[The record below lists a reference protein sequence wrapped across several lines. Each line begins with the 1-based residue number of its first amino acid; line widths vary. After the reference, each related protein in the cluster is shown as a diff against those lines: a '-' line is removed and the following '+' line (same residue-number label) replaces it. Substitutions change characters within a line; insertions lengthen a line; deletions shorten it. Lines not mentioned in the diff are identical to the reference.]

1 LSGIPTQAHADE
13 VKAIMA
19 ARFSASSVSSITAAR
34 QHWERVYEKWGWQN
48 EIETGDPHRGAKL
61 VCFVLALMAYE
72 REPNVFY
79 PSSTI
84 GNYVWALCAY
94 MQQLLHADPR
104 TNVVGWR
111 FFMASVVVMCYV
123 PYEPRR
129 RVPTAAIRSALAAVD
144 VTRFDMVQMAVY
156 VLFLYF
162 TFQRSEFPS
171 PKTYDG
177 LDFAKHLLVKH
188 MEPHEGG
195 FRWAVGSTKAD
206 PRAERLSADAGAG
219 REWIIVGEVDD
230 PLFDIRVWLQHFYSF
245 FPEGPRDPDSPF
257 FVCTADLK
265 RPLIYRNALAD
276 FRQFLTGHIDDPST
290 VGLHGIRSEGFVV
303 CSNAVGE
310 EAAVM
315 QGGWR
320 GLVSASRYDRLTHA
334 VQMSMA
340 KDMVAWCNPSPDGA
354 APSGPSGSSGS
365 VGNLGIVAK
374 RAAAKISRS
383 SGGSSRSRNAA
394 TTAASVPTSGPKA
407 ALPPGWRRVWHA
419 TPGKRGGYASFVGPN
434 GRHARS
440 IAHAQALAA
449 PPAVP
454 ARPASRTAGAVPR
467 VQASSSSSRITVGNL
482 VDHVTEFDRPP
493 TRRAPAARPF
503 P

>member
-1 LSGIPTQAHADE
+1 MSQ
-13 VKAIMA
+13 
-19 ARFSASSVSSITAAR
+19 RFSSSSTASITAALG
-34 QHWERVYEKWGWQN
+34 HWDRVREKWGWRS

-72 REPNVFY
+72 RSPDVFY

-94 MQQLLHADPR
+94 MQQRLHADPR
-104 TNVVGWR
+104 ANVIGWR
-111 FFMASVVVMCYV
+111 FFMASVVVMCFV

-129 RVPTAAIRSALAAVD
+129 RVPTASIRSALAAVD
-144 VTRFDMVQMAVY
+144 VTDFAMVQMAVF

-162 TFQRSEFPS
+162 TFQRSEFPC

-177 LDFAKHLLVKH
+177 LDFAKHLFVRH
-188 MEPHEGG
+188 MEPHVGG
-195 FRWAVGSTKAD
+195 FRWAVGTTKAD
-206 PRAERLSADAGAG
+206 PRAERLSADAGPG
-219 REWIIVGEVDD
+219 REWIVVGEVND
-230 PLFDIRVWLQHFYSF
+230 PLFDIRVWLQHFYAF

-257 FVCTADLK
+257 FVCTADLR
-265 RPLIYRNALAD
+265 RPLTYRNALTD
-276 FRQFLTGHIDDPST
+276 FRQFLTGHIDDPET
-290 VGLHGIRSEGFVV
+290 VGMHGVRSEGFIV
-303 CSNAVGE
+303 CSNSVGE

-340 KDMVAWCNPSPDGA
+340 SDMVAWCNPSPDGILPA
-354 APSGPSGSSGS
+354 VSSSPDGILPAVSSGSFGS

-374 RAAAKISRS
+374 RAAVRS
-383 SGGSSRSRNAA
+383 VRRGARAA
-394 TTAASVPTSGPKA
+394 APLPSPEPKA

-419 TPGKRGGYASFVGPN
+419 TPGKKGGYASFIGPN

-440 IAHAQALAA
+440 IAHAQASAAQPQALASPEAQVA
-449 PPAVP
+449 PE
-454 ARPASRTAGAVPR
+454 
-467 VQASSSSSRITVGNL
+467 VQANSSFYSSFSNITVDNL

-493 TRRAPAARPF
+493 ARRAPSARPS